1 MQFSSHG
8 RKKLLFLCFAMRI
21 CIVLTLLLLVV
32 PLIHNS
38 AFDMFLVHYYLDDIC
53 EAGQQRSSTKVFGKQ
68 YKVLNFLLGP
78 CGRSF
83 GKKTFVLCV
92 LWSGFKRD
100 QVEFVMNAF

>member
-83 GKKTFVLCV
+83 GKKLLCFVCCGQV
-92 LWSGFKRD
+92 LKEIKWNS
-100 QVEFVMNAF
+100 

>member
-1 MQFSSHG
+1 MVG
-8 RKKLLFLCFAMRI
+8 KNYFLCFAMRI

-83 GKKTFVLCV
+83 GKKLLCFVCCGQV
-92 LWSGFKRD
+92 LKEIKWNS
-100 QVEFVMNAF
+100 